1 MDLHKNLRRT
11 CVIAVL
17 FALHGTALA
26 ESVPAALREAALK
39 AVGTN
44 PEVQA
49 RWHAFQ
55 AAGAEQDVARGGY
68 LPQIDL
74 NAGVGRERQDLP
86 GEATER
92 YTRRGAALSL
102 NQMLYDGFLTR
113 SEVSRLGFAR
123 LARYYEVVDAS
134 ETAAL
139 ETVRAYA
146 DVLRYRELVQLAK
159 DIEKRTLSTAVK
171 LWLEHRIF
179 VLAGRTFIL

>member
-92 YTRRGAALSL
+92 EA
-102 NQMLYDGFLTR
+102 
-113 SEVSRLGFAR
+113 
-123 LARYYEVVDAS
+123 
-134 ETAAL
+134 
-139 ETVRAYA
+139 
-146 DVLRYRELVQLAK
+146 
-159 DIEKRTLSTAVK
+159 
-171 LWLEHRIF
+171 
-179 VLAGRTFIL
+179 